1 MGIVFF
7 GVLTPVGMILRA
19 AGKDP
24 LRLRFE
30 PDRPSYWLPRA
41 AAGEQQT
48 SMTEQF

>member
-1 MGIVFF
+1 MGILFF
-7 GVLTPVGMILRA
+7 GVLTPVGIIMRI

-30 PDRPSYWLPRA
+30 PDRPSYWLARSSVA
-41 AAGEQQT
+41 EQQT